1 MDFKKG
7 PPAGFKDTS
16 KMSPEEARAEIEAL
30 REAIEYHDYLY
41 YVKDRP
47 VISDAAYD
55 QLFRRLQQLEDAF
68 PQFQSPNSP
77 TQRVGG
83 QPVSVLKKIQHTAPM
98 LSLNSVTTETEVKG
112 FIDFIRRNAGGRPA
126 AFVLEPKFD
135 GVSIEV
141 VYENGAFQYGATRG
155 DGFTGEDISHNLKT
169 IPTIP
174 LQLQGGETVPRFL
187 SVRGEAF
194 LVKAGF
200 HQLNR
205 EKVEKGEEPFANPRN
220 AAAGLLR
227 QLDPAMVRGR
237 PFDVRFYE
245 LLRIEGEEPGS
256 HWELLEKLV
265 GWGLKT
271 DPHNTRAAT
280 FEQVQEIYQR
290 LFSERDNL
298 EYEIDGM
305 VIKLDDYRL
314 REMLG
319 TRQRSPRWALA
330 WKFAPREG
338 VSRVMDIVV
347 QVGRTGVLTPVAL
360 LEPVDVGG
368 VTISRATLHNLA
380 EIRRKD
386 IRRGDK
392 VRVARAGDVIPE
404 VVERIDEPGKQ
415 REAEFE
421 MPRHCPA
428 CGTEVVREG
437 AYHIC
442 PAGLLCPAQLAATII
457 HYTSREAMDIEG
469 LSGKTAQRLV
479 EKGLVRDVAD
489 IYRLTVEDIMT
500 IEGYALK
507 SATQLYSAIQSSK
520 EARLN
525 RFLYALGIRHVGER
539 AAQELAR
546 HFRSLD
552 AIIVASIED
561 LRRVPGIGPEIA
573 RSIYDFF
580 HAERNRA
587 VLARLK
593 QAGVKVREMPGRER
607 VLPLQGLTF
616 VFTGS
621 LERYTRP
628 EAEQLV
634 RSLGGTVAAHVTRQT
649 DYVVVGEKPGSKI
662 AMARELGVK
671 TIDESEFERLV
682 GKASPT
688 SARAAGRSAT
698 TAG

>member
-7 PPAGFKDTS
+7 QPSEFKDIGG
-16 KMSPEEARAEIEAL
+16 MSPEEARAEIEAL
-30 REAIEYHDYLY
+30 REAIEYHNYLY
-41 YVKDRP
+41 YVKDKP
-47 VISDAAYD
+47 VISDTAYD
-55 QLFRRLQQLEDAF
+55 SLFRRLQQLEDAF

-83 QPVSVLKKIQHTAPM
+83 QPVSELKKVQHAAPM
-98 LSLNSVTTETEVKG
+98 LSLNSVITESEVKG
-112 FIDFIRRNAGGRPA
+112 FIDFIRRNADGQPV

-141 VYENGAFQYGATRG
+141 VYENGSFQYGATRG

-169 IPTIP
+169 IPAIP
-174 LQLQGGETVPRFL
+174 LRLQGGTAPRFL
-187 SVRGEAF
+187 SVRGEAV
-194 LVKAGF
+194 LIKAGF
-200 HQLNR
+200 NQLNR
-205 EKVEKGEEPFANPRN
+205 EKVERGEEPFANPRN

-256 HWELLEKLV
+256 HWELLEKLA

-280 FEQVQEIYQR
+280 FEQVQEIYNR
-290 LFSERDNL
+290 LCDERDNL

-314 REMLG
+314 RATLG

-330 WKFAPREG
+330 WKFVPREG
-338 VSRVMDIVV
+338 ITRVVDIVV
-347 QVGRTGVLTPVAL
+347 QVGRTGILTPVAL

-368 VTISRATLHNLA
+368 VTISRATLHNLD

-404 VVERIDEPGKQ
+404 VVERIPEPDRQ

-428 CGTEVVREG
+428 CGTAVVREG

-442 PAGLLCPAQLAATII
+442 PAGLLCPAQLVATII
-457 HYTSREAMDIEG
+457 HYTSREAMNIEG

-479 EKGLVRDVAD
+479 EKGLVRDMSD
-489 IYRLTVEDIMT
+489 LYHLTVKDIMT
-500 IEGYALK
+500 IEGYAQK
-507 SATQLYSAIQSSK
+507 SATQLYSSIQSAK
-520 EARLN
+520 EAPLD

-539 AAQELAR
+539 AAQALAR
-546 HFRSLD
+546 HFRDID
-552 AIIVASIED
+552 AIIGASIED

-573 RSIYDFF
+573 RSVYEFF

-587 VLARLK
+587 VLTRLK
-593 QAGVKVREMPGRER
+593 QAGVKLREMLGRES
-607 VLPLQGLTF
+607 LPLRGITF

-634 RSLGGTVAAHVTRQT
+634 RSLGGTAATSVTRQT
-649 DYVVVGEKPGSKI
+649 DYLVAGEKPGSKLDG
-662 AMARELGVK
+662 ARELGVK
-671 TIDESEFERLV
+671 IIDESEFERLV
-682 GKASPT
+682 GKASPST
-688 SARAAGRSAT
+688 ST
-698 TAG
+698 YTAG